1 MTSSTGL
8 TKEDLVILKELQK
21 DGRISYA
28 ELSRISEIPHSTV
41 HDRIRRLISSGVIK
55 KFTVILDVE
64 EVGVNI
70 VAIIGVETGAKLYK
84 NVAEAL
90 CKIDE
95 VVEVYGT
102 TAEFDLMIK
111 IRTTTRDELSNIL
124 NQIRR
129 IDGVDDI
136 YVSSILEIFKEEHT
150 LPLKTFIKS

>member
-1 MTSSTGL
+1 MTSSTNL
-8 TKEDLVILKELQK
+8 IKEDLAILQELQN

-28 ELSRISEIPHSTV
+28 ELSRITGIPHSTV
-41 HDRIRRLISSGVIK
+41 HDRIRRLISSGVIR
-55 KFTVILDVE
+55 KFTVILDDE

-90 CKIDE
+90 CGIDD

-111 IRTTTRDELSNIL
+111 VRTSTSDELSNIL
-124 NQIRR
+124 NKIRK

-136 YVSSILEIFKEEHT
+136 YVSSILEVFKEEHT
-150 LPLKTFIKS
+150 LPLKEPERT